1 MKSAAEQSISFS
13 PGYLAFRHF
22 LTERMAVISVC
33 FVGFL
38 FLLALLAPFI
48 ANALPLFVWDG
59 QSCFSPALRDF
70 FAPDVQ
76 EVFVEKVFNYLL
88 LAVLPVWFLRKHWKI
103 LIAVLLLLAVPFFT
117 VSRVNDRTDYR
128 GMKDA
133 VVVFAPVSCGPF
145 ATSPQTYEKPSLQ
158 HWMGTDQSGRDVF
171 ARMLYG
177 SRVSLAVGVMASGIS
192 LLLGVS
198 VGLFSGYLGGRVD
211 LWIQRIVETVICF
224 PTFLLLLILMAL
236 MLDHGSRQ
244 SVLLVILV
252 LGCTGWP
259 GLARLVRGEV
269 LKQRQMQYIQACETS
284 GVPFRRIL
292 FRHLLPNVAGP
303 VFVCFAFD
311 IAGAILAENSLSFLG
326 FGVQI
331 PTASW
336 GELLRQALDD
346 PLTYWNLMLW
356 PGLAIFL
363 CVCSF
368 NFIAD
373 GLRNSLDRKS

>member
-1 MKSAAEQSISFS
+1 MNAQTALS
-13 PGYLAFRHF
+13 PGQIVFRRF
-22 LTERMAVISVC
+22 LQSQAAVISLG
-33 FVGFL
+33 FVAFL
-38 FLLALLAPFI
+38 FLLALLAPLI
-48 ANALPLFVWDG
+48 ANELPLLVRDG
-59 QSCFSPALRDF
+59 AHLYSPALRNF

-76 EVFVEKVFNYLL
+76 EVFVEKLFNYLL
-88 LAVLPVWFLRKHWKI
+88 LAVPAIFFLRRKIKI
-103 LIAVLLLLAVPFFT
+103 LIPVLLLLAIPFFT

-128 GMKDA
+128 ALEKSGECT
-133 VVVFAPVSCGPF
+133 VIFAPVPHGPF
-145 ATSPQTYEKPSLQ
+145 ATSPETYGKPSPR

-177 SRVSLAVGVMASGIS
+177 SRVSLAVGVLASVIS
-192 LLLGVS
+192 LILGVS

-211 LWIQRIVETVICF
+211 MAVQRLVEIVICF

-269 LKQRQMQYIQACETS
+269 LKQRQMQYIHAAVTS
-284 GVPFRRIL
+284 GVSFRSIL
-292 FRHLLPNVAGP
+292 FRHLLPNVVGP

-311 IAGAILAENSLSFLG
+311 IAGAILAENALSFLG

-356 PGLAIFL
+356 PGLAVFL

-373 GLRNSLDRKS
+373 GLRNALDRKS